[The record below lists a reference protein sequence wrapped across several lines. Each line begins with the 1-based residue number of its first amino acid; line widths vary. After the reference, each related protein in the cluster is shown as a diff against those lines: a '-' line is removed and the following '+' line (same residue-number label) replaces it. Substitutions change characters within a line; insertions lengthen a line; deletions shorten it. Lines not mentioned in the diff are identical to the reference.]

1 MGRKKRRIFLA
12 GLAKSGQ
19 EVVAEVPTP
28 QPEEVVVEEP
38 VAIVEPEPVVEEPV
52 VKTVA
57 KTTKTTK
64 TK

>member
-12 GLAKSGQ
+12 ALAKSGQ
-19 EVVAEVPTP
+19 EVVAEVPAP

-38 VAIVEPEPVVEEPV
+38 VAVVEPEPVVEEPV
-52 VKTVA
+52 VRTVV

>member
-12 GLAKSGQ
+12 GLAKSSQ
-19 EVVAEVPTP
+19 EVVAEVPAP

-57 KTTKTTK
+57 KAAKTTK
-64 TK
+64 PK

>member
-12 GLAKSGQ
+12 ALAKSGQ
-19 EVVAEVPTP
+19 EVVAEVPAP
-28 QPEEVVVEEP
+28 QPEVVVVEEP
-38 VAIVEPEPVVEEPV
+38 VVIVEPEPVVEEPV

-57 KTTKTTK
+57 KATKTAK